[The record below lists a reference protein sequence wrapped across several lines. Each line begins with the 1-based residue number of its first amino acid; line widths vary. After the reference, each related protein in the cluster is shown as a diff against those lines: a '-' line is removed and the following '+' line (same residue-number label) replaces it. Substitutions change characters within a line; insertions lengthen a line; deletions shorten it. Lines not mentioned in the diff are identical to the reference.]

1 MMPGTRR
8 GSEASGC
15 ATRKRVKPE
24 IGIRAMRT
32 KQVACDIL
40 PLRIYSLIR
49 FRDEKI
55 DNMVRF
61 GDVWCRLVTHMR
73 KKTKRFSVSLAEGDY
88 KKLQRIANGHRPPF
102 SLQFIVNWAIQGVL
116 DRANDPQLLLELGNP
131 LRKAQ

>member
-1 MMPGTRR
+1 MI
-8 GSEASGC
+8 
-15 ATRKRVKPE
+15 RKH
-24 IGIRAMRT
+24 I
-32 KQVACDIL
+32 
-40 PLRIYSLIR
+40 SLIGSR
-49 FRDEKI
+49 LHEMKRDEKI

-61 GDVWCRLVTHMR
+61 GDVWCKLVTHMR

-116 DRANDPQLLLELGNP
+116 DRADDPQLLLELGNP